1 MTMNGGTRGA
11 EHLRFSCSL
20 VIRAHEYQRSNVNA
34 SAESDGHRNG
44 SCENSMFLV
53 PPREIIIKINEIRVS
68 VDCVVQRESS
78 RGCVSELLEIEVR
91 RREII
96 RFCDRTI
103 TLTES
108 RRLMCLG
115 IEGRKCGGG
124 LATWELFSDR
134 EHVNLDH
141 TLRDRGPLR
150 FPFSSC
156 LGPTSYTI
164 NETAEIRD
172 APSSPPST
180 PMRRAFNRRDLIVP
194 SKDLIGILSLK
205 DLDDLFDEQLVIIGI
220 IEIIEFFAPYDLPP
234 LRSILTLKVRSPASA
249 LLSD

>member
-1 MTMNGGTRGA
+1 MTMNGGARGA

-20 VIRAHEYQRSNVNA
+20 VIRTHEYQRSNVNA

-44 SCENSMFLV
+44 SGENAVFFV

-68 VDCVVQRESS
+68 VDCIVQRESS
-78 RGCVSELLEIEVR
+78 RRCVSELHEIEVR

-96 RFCDRTI
+96 RFRDRTI

-108 RRLMCLG
+108 RGLMRLG
-115 IEGRKCGGG
+115 IEGRECGGG
-124 LATWELFSDR
+124 LATWELFSDC

-141 TLRDRGPLR
+141 TLRDRGALC

-164 NETAEIRD
+164 NETTEIRD
-172 APSSPPST
+172 APSSPPCS
-180 PMRRAFNRRDLIVP
+180 PMRRAFDRCDLIVP
-194 SKDLIGILSLK
+194 TKDLIGILSLK
-205 DLDDLFDEQLVIIGI
+205 DLDNLLHEELMIIGI
-220 IEIIEFFAPYDLPP
+220 IEIIEFFAPYDLTP
-234 LRSILTLKVRSPASA
+234 LC
-249 LLSD
+249 